1 MGTCFFGGKFRK
13 FCSAT
18 LFSFALV
25 CFNFC
30 GNLWAL
36 SAQSGSIV
44 HLVEK
49 GETLYGISR
58 KYGVSVDQIS
68 AANNLGK
75 DTTIKVGQKLTI
87 PAKNSSS
94 SASSTSTASTS
105 NANTGSKTSTS
116 TTVSQAK
123 AASSKEYTVQKGDT
137 FYRIARDNGISVD
150 DLMSFNKLKEG
161 SVLKVGQ
168 VLKIPSPGQV
178 ILPDLPELT
187 YEDPRSYSDKKGDS
201 SLQWPVKKP
210 TVTYMA
216 GKVGGV
222 QLSASKNESVT
233 VIHGGTVMFTGTYRG
248 YGQVVLVVSKNGYMY
263 VYAGLA
269 TIKVQK
275 GDEVSFG
282 DSIGTAGTDS
292 LTGSSQICLIVYQK
306 NSPVDPAKAPRG

>member
-18 LFSFALV
+18 LFSFALL
-25 CFNFC
+25 CINFC

-68 AANNLGK
+68 AANKLGK
-75 DTTIKVGQKLTI
+75 DTMIKVGQKLTI

-94 SASSTSTASTS
+94 SASSTSTSTS
-105 NANTGSKTSTS
+105 NTDSKTSGS

-123 AASSKEYTVQKGDT
+123 AASPKEYTVQKGDT
-137 FYRIARDNGISVD
+137 FYRIAKDNGISVD
-150 DLMSFNKLKEG
+150 DLMSYNKLKEG

-168 VLKIPSPGQV
+168 VLKIPSPEQAAT
-178 ILPDLPELT
+178 ILPDVPELT
-187 YEDPRSYSDKKGDS
+187 YEDPRSYSEKKGDS

-222 QLSASKNESVT
+222 QLSAVKNESVT
-233 VIHGGTVMFTGTYRG
+233 VIHEGTVMFTGTYRG
-248 YGQVVLVVSKNGYMY
+248 YGQVVLVVSKTGYMY

-275 GDEVSFG
+275 GDTVKFG
-282 DSIGTAGTDS
+282 DSIGTAGTDAI
-292 LTGSSQICLIVYQK
+292 TGSSQICLIVYQK
-306 NSPVDPAKAPRG
+306 NSPIDPAKAPRG